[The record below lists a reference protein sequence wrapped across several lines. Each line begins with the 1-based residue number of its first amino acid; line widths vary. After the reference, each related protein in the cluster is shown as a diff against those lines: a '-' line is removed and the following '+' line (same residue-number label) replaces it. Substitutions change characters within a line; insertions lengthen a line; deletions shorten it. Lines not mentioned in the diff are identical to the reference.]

1 MAEQL
6 SIAERI
12 KRSQQFGSKT
22 QAMPTV
28 NQLAGQVGITP
39 GTTATT
45 AGPLATPDQR
55 KMMGTPAQKGAK
67 IAAAGGE
74 TQLEQAV
81 KLRAPAAAD
90 EKTETAKRKAAALAG
105 ALGPMG
111 DKVTQLVDAAMAG
124 ITGQKVEGAEAE
136 SGLQVKVNSAAEV
149 IKNLKPE
156 AQTEVADL
164 IAKIGANPA
173 DTASL
178 NRLNTILG
186 RTADTAI
193 GANEIPGLIA
203 AAPDV
208 VKAAA
213 GTAVTKAVG
222 DKITLEDIGQLGTTQ
237 EELASLLGI
246 DPAEVPNLTIT
257 DIQNRIATI
266 QQAEFGK
273 AQQVEAGMSSALLS
287 STERAALRD
296 VLATME
302 ETGLA
307 GAEFQVGQIGKDIAE
322 GRQVTV
328 GNEVYSVEELLS
340 SPAMTDIVKQVL
352 DDPEA
357 KTDFV
362 KALKETDPDLYNW
375 VIGSKAGLEK
385 LVSEAATGAGK
396 YKATQQANI
405 KLLEPLAKFKDAF
418 AKAGVNISALR
429 DVNLTEEVTLPDG
442 SKGQRWQL
450 PENKEDPSKGGL
462 PALAKAVLTA
472 PPEKQATIATNIS
485 QLPPKEVAGLDAGQL
500 AALGLDSPTGL
511 WSDWKRAADIQAAVA
526 SIPDNQPARIFNTL
540 GLGDFDQANAILA
553 DAILSS
559 SFGGPTHPVL
569 ELDANKDGKLDEKDM
584 PALKERAKGGGLPS
598 LQQIITAGK
607 VTTPK
612 LLNPDTPLN
621 YGNAT
626 IQRVT
631 DIMRDGTVS
640 PEEAESLLAN
650 DITLEALEEISKRPG
665 IDGMGNL
672 APSLNEAIRRKV
684 DNVIS
689 ADFKAAGIDRNIFDT
704 IANLVIPEPSNLRRD
719 AEWNNIDSQM
729 VAARNAE
736 SQLKRLIESTSNP
749 GIRQYYSNALGRIQS
764 SIQTKQQAIDA
775 FNAEFSRTGPGS
787 GSKGGNVVSQA
798 ISDIGGSVSKG
809 TKRLLGKGLL

>member
-6 SIAERI
+6 SVAERI

-67 IAAAGGE
+67 IAAATGE

-81 KLRAPAAAD
+81 KLRAPAEAD

-111 DKVTQLVDAAMAG
+111 DKVTQLVDAAMTR
-124 ITGQKVEGAEAE
+124 ITGQKVEGAEAD

-164 IAKIGANPA
+164 IAKIGANPN
-173 DTASL
+173 DTAAL
-178 NRLNTILG
+178 NRLNVVLG

-193 GANEIPGLIA
+193 GANEIPGLVA

-208 VKAAA
+208 IKAAA

-246 DPAEVPNLTIT
+246 PAAEVPNLTIT
-257 DIQNRIATI
+257 DIQNRIATL
-266 QQAEFGK
+266 QQSEFG
-273 AQQVEAGMSSALLS
+273 ASQEVQAGMSSALLS

-307 GAEFQVGQIGKDIAE
+307 GAEFQVGQVGKDVAE
-322 GRQVTV
+322 GRQVQV
-328 GNEVYSVEELLS
+328 GNETYTVEELLS
-340 SPAMTDIVKQVL
+340 SPAMTDIVKQIL
-352 DDPEA
+352 DDPNA

-396 YKATQQANI
+396 YQATQQANL
-405 KLLEPLAKFKDAF
+405 KLLAPLDKFRDAF
-418 AKAGVNISALR
+418 AKAGINVAALR

-442 SKGQRWQL
+442 TKVQRWQL
-450 PENKEDPSKGGL
+450 PEAEGGL

-472 PPEKQATIATNIS
+472 PPEKQATIATSIS
-485 QLPPKEVAGLDAGQL
+485 QLPPGEVAGLDAGQL

-511 WSDWKRAADIQAAVA
+511 WADWKRAADTQAAVA

-540 GLGDFDQANAILA
+540 GLGDLDQVNTALA
-553 DAILSS
+553 QSIIAEAM
-559 SFGGPTHPVL
+559 GAPRHPSRDLDVNNDGRIN
-569 ELDANKDGKLDEKDM
+569 ELDM
-584 PALKERAKGGGLPS
+584 PALKDKIKSGGLPS
-598 LQQIITAGK
+598 IQQTIASGNVPKPQLPNTAAA
-607 VTTPK
+607 V
-612 LLNPDTPLN
+612 N
-621 YGNAT
+621 YGSPAVQEIAQMLSDGSISGEEQNNLANSPHSADVLQALMDKQPT
-626 IQRVT
+626 GFPGAGDIKPALEVAIQRKVNNEIEST
-631 DIMRDGTVS
+631 LKPLGVS
-640 PEEAESLLAN
+640 ISALNTAAN
-650 DITLEALEEISKRPG
+650 LDWSPLSFVELQKNIKSVDSALTNAKRALEALPSNRSKQV
-665 IDGMGNL
+665 L
-672 APSLNEAIRRKV
+672 QTY
-684 DNVIS
+684 
-689 ADFKAAGIDRNIFDT
+689 IDRLQKTKSNMET
-704 IANLVIPEPSNLRRD
+704 NANDNL
-719 AEWNNIDSQM
+719 
-729 VAARNAE
+729 
-736 SQLKRLIESTSNP
+736 
-749 GIRQYYSNALGRIQS
+749 YYSMM
-764 SIQTKQQAIDA
+764 
-775 FNAEFSRTGPGS
+775 
-787 GSKGGNVVSQA
+787 V
-798 ISDIGGSVSKG
+798 
-809 TKRLLGKGLL
+809 

>member
-6 SIAERI
+6 SVAERI

-67 IAAAGGE
+67 IAAATGE

-81 KLRAPAAAD
+81 KLRAPAEAD
-90 EKTETAKRKAAALAG
+90 AETESKKRRAAAMAG
-105 ALGPMG
+105 AMGPLG
-111 DKVTQLVDAAMAG
+111 DKVNQLVDAAMTR
-124 ITGQKVEGAEAE
+124 ITGQKVEGAEAD

-178 NRLNTILG
+178 NRLNTVLG

-193 GANEIPGLIA
+193 GANEIPGLVA

-208 VKAAA
+208 IKAAA

-222 DKITLEDIGQLGTTQ
+222 DKITLEDIGELGTTQ

-246 DPAEVPNLTIT
+246 PAAEVPNLTLV
-257 DIQNRIATI
+257 DIQNRIATL
-266 QQAEFGK
+266 QQSEFG
-273 AQQVEAGMSSALLS
+273 ASQEVQAGMAATSLLS
-287 STERAALRD
+287 TTEKAALRD

-307 GAEFQVGQIGKDIAE
+307 GAEFQVGQVGKDVAE
-322 GRQVTV
+322 GRQVQV
-328 GNEVYSVEELLS
+328 GNETYTVEELLS
-340 SPAMTDIVKQVL
+340 SPAMTDIVKQIL
-352 DDPEA
+352 DDPNA

-396 YKATQQANI
+396 YQATQQANL
-405 KLLEPLAKFKDAF
+405 KLLAPLDKFRDAF
-418 AKAGVNISALR
+418 AKAGINVAALR

-450 PENKEDPSKGGL
+450 PEKDGGL

-472 PPEKQATIATNIS
+472 PPEKQATIATSIS
-485 QLPPKEVAGLDAGQL
+485 QLPPGEVAGLDAGQL

-511 WSDWKRAADIQAAVA
+511 WSDWKRAADTQAAVA
-526 SIPDNQPARIFNTL
+526 SIPDNQPARIFATL
-540 GLGDFDQANAILA
+540 GLGDFDKANAI
-553 DAILSS
+553 ILSEAIT
-559 SFGGPTHPVL
+559 GQRHPVL
-569 ELDANKDGKLDEKDM
+569 DLDVNKDGKLDAADM
-584 PALKERAKGGGLPS
+584 PALKERAKGSGMPS
-598 LQQIITAGK
+598 LQQIITTGN
-607 VTTPK
+607 VPK
-612 LLNPDTPLN
+612 ANIPNPNRPID
-621 YGNAT
+621 YGGAEQQSIFSDIKNALADGFFT
-626 IQRVT
+626 QEEA
-631 DIMRDGTVS
+631 DALPWSEDKMRDVFNKLPRRNGVYEGQAGAIAKTLKDALDRKRKVRELAEAEAQLRAEGERARR
-640 PEEAESLLAN
+640 EEAEARSAE
-650 DITLEALEEISKRPG
+650 LEREESGKRKKR
-665 IDGMGNL
+665 
-672 APSLNEAIRRKV
+672 SQWW
-684 DNVIS
+684 
-689 ADFKAAGIDRNIFDT
+689 RNI
-704 IANLVIPEPSNLRRD
+704 
-719 AEWNNIDSQM
+719 
-729 VAARNAE
+729 
-736 SQLKRLIESTSNP
+736 
-749 GIRQYYSNALGRIQS
+749 
-764 SIQTKQQAIDA
+764 
-775 FNAEFSRTGPGS
+775 
-787 GSKGGNVVSQA
+787 
-798 ISDIGGSVSKG
+798 
-809 TKRLLGKGLL
+809 